1 MSTTDNNI
9 HSQSP
14 EQNTNV
20 LRGVFQR
27 GIQVLAIFLL
37 YGAILFISAGRL
49 DWLAAWIYL
58 GIYAG
63 TVAINTTILLP
74 RNPEFIAER
83 GKEKENTKSWDK
95 AVTSIAGAFMIAGLI
110 VPGLDLRFGWSSPF
124 PTAWHIIGF
133 FIFVAGGAL
142 FSWAMISNEFFETKV
157 RIQKDRGQ
165 TVATTGPYH
174 YVRHPG
180 YIGMILQLLA
190 TPIALGSWWGLLPAL
205 CAAGMFVLRT
215 ALEDKT
221 LLEELDGYRDYA
233 ARVRYR
239 LLPGIW

>member
-1 MSTTDNNI
+1 MSTANNNI
-9 HSQSP
+9 HSESP
-14 EQNTNV
+14 EQNTNLWKGV
-20 LRGVFQR
+20 LQR

-37 YGAILFISAGRL
+37 YGAIFFISAGRL

-58 GIYAG
+58 GIYAA
-63 TVAINTTILLP
+63 TVAVNTTILLP

-83 GKEKENTKSWDK
+83 GKEKQDTKGWDK
-95 AVTSIAGAFMIAGLI
+95 TVTSIAGVFMIVGLV
-110 VPGLDLRFGWSSPF
+110 VPGLDVRFGWSSSF
-124 PTAWHIIGF
+124 PTTWHIIGF
-133 FIFVAGGAL
+133 FVFVAGCAL
-142 FSWAMISNEFFETKV
+142 FSWAMISNEFFKTKV

-180 YIGMILQLLA
+180 YVGMILQLLA
-190 TPIALGSWWGLLPAL
+190 TPIALGSWWGLIPAF

-215 ALEDKT
+215 ALEDRT
-221 LLEELDGYRDYA
+221 LLEELNGYHNYA
-233 ARVRYR
+233 EHVRYR

>member
-1 MSTTDNNI
+1 MSTMNDKI
-9 HSQSP
+9 HQESP
-14 EQNTNV
+14 EQNTNLLKGV
-20 LRGVFQR
+20 LQR
-27 GIQVLAIFLL
+27 GIQVLAVFLL

-58 GIYAG
+58 GIYAS

-83 GKEKENTKSWDK
+83 GKEKQNTKGWDK
-95 AVTSIAGAFMIAGLI
+95 AVTGIAGIFMIAGLV
-110 VPGLDLRFGWSSPF
+110 VPGLDVRFGWSSPF
-124 PTAWHIIGF
+124 AIPLYIVGF
-133 FIFVAGGAL
+133 GVFIAGCAL
-142 FSWAMISNEFFETKV
+142 FNWAMISNEFFETKV

-165 TVATTGPYH
+165 TVATSGPYR
-174 YVRHPG
+174 YLRHPG

-190 TPIALGSWWGLLPAL
+190 TPLALGSWWGVLPAL
-205 CAAGMFVLRT
+205 CAASMFVLRT

-221 LLEELDGYRDYA
+221 LQEELDGYREYA
-233 ARVRYR
+233 ERVRYR